1 MTGKKKM
8 IFYIGS
14 LARGGAQRVMLNLTE
29 ALLAKGHQVV
39 VVTTAQVEDE
49 YPLPTGAKRI
59 LSDLIGE
66 ERKKGRIG
74 NFIRRFTKLRRI
86 WKKEGPD
93 VVISF
98 IGKNNIMA
106 ILTSLGLRFPVLVSV
121 RGEPGE
127 EYYSRVLRL
136 CAKYLFPLASGVI
149 LQTQDSKAFFSPKVV
164 QKAVVLPNPLNAVFL
179 ENKKEK
185 SKEDKAGTAA
195 KSDSP
200 DRMRKTM
207 VMVGRIDA
215 NKNQRLV
222 IDAFRQLAEEFPKAL
237 LEIWGEGEEREKLIR
252 YVKEI
257 KLEDQI
263 LLPGTTGEV
272 KKKLEAADIYLLSSN
287 TEGMPNS
294 LMEAMAMGLPVI
306 STDCPCG
313 GPKMLIQHG
322 VNGLLVPVGDTEK
335 MAAAMKKLLEDEAFA
350 RDLGKKALEIRERLN
365 PVRVNEQWEEYILSH
380 CR

>member
-106 ILTSLGLRFPVLVSV
+106 ILTSLGLRLPVLVSV

-127 EYYSRVLRL
+127 EYYSRTLQL
-136 CAKYLFPLASGVI
+136 CARRLFPLAAGVI
-149 LQTQDSKAFFSPKVV
+149 LQTQDSKAFFPEKVV
-164 QKAVVLPNPLNAVFL
+164 KKAVVLPNPLNPIFL
-179 ENKKEK
+179 EGKRRKDDIHNRSE
-185 SKEDKAGTAA
+185 GPA
-195 KSDSP
+195 KGN
-200 DRMRKTM
+200 KTM
-207 VMVGRIDA
+207 IMVGRIDT
-215 NKNQRLV
+215 NKNQKLV
-222 IDAFRQLAEEFPKAL
+222 IDAFWQLADEFPKAS
-237 LEIWGEGEEREKLIR
+237 LEIWGEGEDRRALLDC
-252 YVKEI
+252 VKERQ
-257 KLEDQI
+257 LEDRI
-263 LLPGTTGEV
+263 HLPGATGEV
-272 KKKLEAADIYLLSSN
+272 KKKLEEADIYLLSSN